1 MYMAHCIKNY
11 WMFLFQDLSE
21 DCTSLYECESLV
33 NDCADDV
40 EVGDAALDTSER
52 DGAVENITGGS
63 RYIVTALGDGCLAGV
78 LVHQSQLGC
87 RIDLLDS

>member
-1 MYMAHCIKNY
+1 MVYVY
-11 WMFLFQDLSE
+11 G
-21 DCTSLYECESLV
+21 TLYKKLL
-33 NDCADDV
+33 DV
-40 EVGDAALDTSER
+40 
-52 DGAVENITGGS
+52 GAVENITGGS